1 MRVGPWPVGVM
12 LALCVSP
19 AVAQDRDF
27 CANRPGLGT
36 PPCTLAP
43 GAAMIETGVAEWD
56 HSADASETH
65 DSEALGDL
73 LLRIGVSKSAE
84 VQFGL
89 TSLTL
94 ERMLDRASGAAS
106 RTSRSGDTFIAVRRG
121 IAGPDGPLAIEAF
134 ASAPPGHVG
143 RWSAGLLLPATV
155 KMPDSFQLALSP
167 EVDLAADTDGH
178 GHHIAYGGVIGL
190 SRNISADVSLAAEV
204 EALENDD
211 PGAHSLDA
219 RLAGSIAWQV
229 RPRLQVDLEADA
241 GLAAGAPDTAILFGF
256 ADRFR

>member
-1 MRVGPWPVGVM
+1 
-12 LALCVSP
+12 
-19 AVAQDRDF
+19 
-27 CANRPGLGT
+27 
-36 PPCTLAP
+36 
-43 GAAMIETGVAEWD
+43 
-56 HSADASETH
+56 
-65 DSEALGDL
+65 
-73 LLRIGVSKSAE
+73 
-84 VQFGL
+84 
-89 TSLTL
+89 
-94 ERMLDRASGAAS
+94 
-106 RTSRSGDTFIAVRRG
+106 
-121 IAGPDGPLAIEAF
+121 
-134 ASAPPGHVG
+134 VG

-204 EALENDD
+204 EALENHD

-229 RPRLQVDLEADA
+229 TPRLQVDLEADA